1 MALVQR
7 KFVVGDVCFDCW
19 IFKTRDGK
27 FWFKGKDIARFLGYD
42 NPIQSIRTNV
52 AVDWCKNWS
61 DIEVSYGVAHHNWE
75 PKTVFISEPGLY
87 ALLSRSKKPKALQ
100 FTRWVYEETLPSLRE
115 NGACICDSVNP
126 NQLEKFIK
134 MLEEKDQIIKNQ
146 ISVAKEKDGKFYE
159 LVDNNQRLC
168 ARILEDKPSLD
179 ARSEPNVRVASTRRI
194 ILEIQ

>member
-27 FWFKGKDIARFLGYD
+27 FWFKGKDIAQFLGYD

-75 PKTVFISEPGLY
+75 PKTVFICEPGLY
-87 ALLSRSKKPKALQ
+87 ALLSRSKNPKLFNLLAG
-100 FTRWVYEETLPSLRE
+100 FTKRRSRRCGKTERAFATASIRTSSKNSLKCWKKR
-115 NGACICDSVNP
+115 IK
-126 NQLEKFIK
+126 LLRTKFLSPK
-134 MLEEKDQIIKNQ
+134 KKTGNFTN
-146 ISVAKEKDGKFYE
+146 S
-159 LVDNNQRLC
+159 
-168 ARILEDKPSLD
+168 
-179 ARSEPNVRVASTRRI
+179 
-194 ILEIQ
+194 